1 MSMIILKFLDN
12 RSMSCELQSMHVPVE
27 THPGCQLE
35 NSDVVLES
43 SVGAVP
49 PRLFRLFGCRQI
61 FRMDRDSDHSRQ
73 KFATVLSMPTQYI
86 VFETTRRLKNEI
98 SETKIRD
105 LEQSFK

>member
-1 MSMIILKFLDN
+1 
-12 RSMSCELQSMHVPVE
+12 MSCELQSMHVPVE

-49 PRLFRLFGCRQI
+49 PGLFRLFGRRQI
-61 FRMDRDSDHSRQ
+61 FRMDRDSDHGRQ

-86 VFETTRRLKNEI
+86 FERLYPKSRRNFAVVTFA
-98 SETKIRD
+98 SEQ
-105 LEQSFK
+105 LAV